1 MSSLGAWKN
10 LYGDLILPPRTHTWQ
25 SPTHHMIG
33 WACVLFAE
41 FCNEKAFTS
50 SQLFLP
56 KSKHRHSQELLDAWP
71 QFILLQLKPVLS
83 CSSTGHKVPSFS
95 PLNLCHLQG
104 HPSPGP
110 QDACLFA
117 HWRYLLPPLGHL
129 PITGPPTMASSSPPL
144 AAGLGCAQEL
154 HSKIT

>member
-1 MSSLGAWKN
+1 MSSLGARKN

-25 SPTHHMIG
+25 SPTHHMIW

-41 FCNEKAFTS
+41 FCNEKAFAS

-83 CSSTGHKVPSFS
+83 CSSTGRKVPSFS
-95 PLNLCHLQG
+95 PVNLCHLQG
-104 HPSPGP
+104 HPSPGAP
-110 QDACLFA
+110 GCLSVCSLA
-117 HWRYLLPPLGHL
+117 LSAATLRPSSYHRTPKWLRVPLPLQLG
-129 PITGPPTMASSSPPL
+129 
-144 AAGLGCAQEL
+144 
-154 HSKIT
+154 